1 MGKETPRQSL
11 PAESPLAQER
21 NGEGIAVVNSM
32 RYSNVFFGLIGIGAG
47 LMLAPKV
54 GEWNKYL
61 TRRISCGIK
70 RTESAV
76 SDVADGIIDKLEKGR
91 KAVTA

>member
-1 MGKETPRQSL
+1 
-11 PAESPLAQER
+11 
-21 NGEGIAVVNSM
+21 M

-61 TRRISCGIK
+61 TRRINSGFK
-70 RTESAV
+70 RTEAAV